1 MWRYLFAE
9 CVLRLRMSRHDATF
23 EISSKTNAHAV
34 RRLLEQTY
42 DVVREEVARSD
53 FEEISGSPDETL
65 CEAMDRPAPGTLTVV
80 YERHAETFD

>member
-1 MWRYLFAE
+1 
-9 CVLRLRMSRHDATF
+9 MSRHDATF

-65 CEAMDRPAPGTLTVV
+65 EAFETLCEAMDRPAPGTLTVV
-80 YERHAETFD
+80 YERHSETFD

>member
-1 MWRYLFAE
+1 MG
-9 CVLRLRMSRHDATF
+9 VLNVCMSRHDATF

-34 RRLLEQTY
+34 QRLLEQTY

-53 FEEISGSPDETL
+53 LEGFSGSPDETLRAFETL

-80 YERHAETFD
+80 YERHSEEFD